1 MPNKY
6 RVQSKEG
13 GSGVKYYT
21 LMEIEEAYRNQCLD
35 LTEEEI
41 KEKAKK
47 VHSQLN
53 TLDVSWRRS
62 NKRFYKMK
70 DSQSII
76 L

>member
-1 MPNKY
+1 MKF
-6 RVQSKEG
+6 
-13 GSGVKYYT
+13 YT
-21 LMEIEEAYRNQCLD
+21 LIEIEDAYRCQCPD

-47 VHSQLN
+47 IHSQLN

-62 NKRFYKMK
+62 NKRYYKMQ
-70 DSQSII
+70 DSQSIV

>member
-1 MPNKY
+1 M
-6 RVQSKEG
+6 
-13 GSGVKYYT
+13 KYYT
-21 LMEIEEAYRNQCLD
+21 LTEIEEAYRRQSPD

-70 DSQSII
+70 DSQSIV
-76 L
+76 

>member
-1 MPNKY
+1 M
-6 RVQSKEG
+6 R
-13 GSGVKYYT
+13 YYT
-21 LMEIEEAYRNQCLD
+21 LIEIEEAYRHQSPD

-41 KEKAKK
+41 KGKAKK
-47 VHSQLN
+47 IHSQLN

-62 NKRFYKMK
+62 NKRYYKMQ